1 MLITKLLHVLKIN
14 LIKSQEKSSVNKHR
28 EKKSDSSVD
37 YINLAVS
44 SLKKTL
50 VGFFLND
57 GNTQWMSIYEVID
70 DLFLENGD

>member
-70 DLFLENGD
+70 DLFSENGD